1 MAQLNFELL
10 VEDEGEGA
18 CTKAM
23 LACSDAH
30 PRIVMQFGT
39 LDQPKPSCVQY
50 YFSLKG
56 ARALHA
62 ALGALLE
69 AQGSRQ
75 FAIPKPRP
83 VGKPG
88 R

>member
-30 PRIVMQFGT
+30 PRIVMQ
-39 LDQPKPSCVQY
+39 LDQPNWHSPSCAQY